1 MGSVKYE
8 QLHEHLEIIPL
19 ALTITWGVFDGILSM
34 SLGTGSWNKRLDGLL
49 STDIT
54 ISTIAVFPPV
64 KKLLQVIKLP
74 FPFLAVFRKYMI
86 YECPSSDL
94 SY

>member
-1 MGSVKYE
+1 M
-8 QLHEHLEIIPL
+8 
-19 ALTITWGVFDGILSM
+19 FDGILSM

-64 KKLLQVIKLP
+64 KKLL
-74 FPFLAVFRKYMI
+74 
-86 YECPSSDL
+86 
-94 SY
+94 

>member
-1 MGSVKYE
+1 M
-8 QLHEHLEIIPL
+8 
-19 ALTITWGVFDGILSM
+19 FDGILSM

-54 ISTIAVFPPV
+54 ISTTAVFPPV

-74 FPFLAVFRKYMI
+74 FPFLAVLRKYMI

-94 SY
+94 SYILILTSKSVKNSAYPLCIVYG